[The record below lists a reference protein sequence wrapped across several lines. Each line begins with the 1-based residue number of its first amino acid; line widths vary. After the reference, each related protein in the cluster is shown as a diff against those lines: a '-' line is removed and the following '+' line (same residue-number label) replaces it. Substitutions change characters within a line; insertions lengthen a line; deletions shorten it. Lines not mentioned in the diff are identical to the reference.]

1 MRTDEACRPP
11 ASSFCPPGKLALQ
24 LTNPLSPSIAAH
36 RPPKPRLL
44 SIHTPLQ
51 RPLAHLLLLFSV
63 VSGGVRTAAAAASE
77 RTDGRTPERGNAR
90 KRGGSDFVLALPFR
104 GARAR
109 PARLCQP
116 SAAPMGGRN
125 SPSAASRWP
134 VAAEDAVDVAPLAS
148 RRNAETRRE
157 GAGSRR
163 RIDERGRE
171 EEKRGRKGESPLS
184 LSGLELVK
192 KKRKEREESGE
203 KSRRGNYGLISCR
216 SQSEQ
221 GRERAAKE
229 ER

>member
-11 ASSFCPPGKLALQ
+11 ASPFCPAGKLALQ
-24 LTNPLSPSIAAH
+24 LTNPLSPSIVAH
-36 RPPKPRLL
+36 RSPKPQLPPYSL
-44 SIHTPLQ
+44 HTLLQ
-51 RPLAHLLLLFSV
+51 RPLAHLLLFSV
-63 VSGGVRTAAAAASE
+63 VSRGARTAAAE
-77 RTDGRTPERGNAR
+77 RTDASEERTDAR

-148 RRNAETRRE
+148 RRNAEMRRE

-171 EEKRGRKGESPLS
+171 EEKRGRKGGRISSLS
-184 LSGLELVK
+184 LSGLGLVK
-192 KKRKEREESGE
+192 KKRKEGE
-203 KSRRGNYGLISCR
+203 RGVRG
-216 SQSEQ
+216 
-221 GRERAAKE
+221 ERGKKVGE
-229 ER
+229 GTTG

>member
-1 MRTDEACRPP
+1 M
-11 ASSFCPPGKLALQ
+11 CPPGKLALQ

-36 RPPKPRLL
+36 RPPKPPPSLQSTYTTTAPAR
-44 SIHTPLQ
+44 TPPP
-51 RPLAHLLLLFSV
+51 PLF
-63 VSGGVRTAAAAASE
+63 RSE
-77 RTDGRTPERGNAR
+77 WSSADCGRRRRTDGRTDGRQRRADAR

-171 EEKRGRKGESPLS
+171 EEKRGRKGGRISS
-184 LSGLELVK
+184 LCLW
-192 KKRKEREESGE
+192 
-203 KSRRGNYGLISCR
+203 SRTS
-216 SQSEQ
+216 
-221 GRERAAKE
+221 
-229 ER
+229 

>member
-1 MRTDEACRPP
+1 MRTDGACR
-11 ASSFCPPGKLALQ
+11 SLCPPGKLALQ

-36 RPPKPRLL
+36 RPPKPQLL
-44 SIHTPLQ
+44 YILYTLLQ
-51 RPLAHLLLLFSV
+51 RPLAHLLLLFPV

-77 RTDGRTPERGNAR
+77 RTDGRTDASEERTDAR

-148 RRNAETRRE
+148 RRNAEMRRE

-171 EEKRGRKGESPLS
+171 EERRGRKGGRISSLS
-184 LSGLELVK
+184 LW
-192 KKRKEREESGE
+192 
-203 KSRRGNYGLISCR
+203 SRTS
-216 SQSEQ
+216 
-221 GRERAAKE
+221 
-229 ER
+229 